1 MMEPF
6 GLFQFLQSLL
16 KNPPAQEAQEEEN
29 PQEESSPNPLDSEP
43 SNTANNEAYL
53 QFITNHERR
62 AQGIR
67 KK

>member
-1 MMEPF
+1 MEPF

-16 KNPPAQEAQEEEN
+16 KTPPAQDAQEEVK
-29 PQEESSPNPLDSEP
+29 PQEEAPPNPPVSEP

-53 QFITNHERR
+53 QFITNHEQR
-62 AQGIR
+62 ARGIR